1 MNDIKKYL
9 NVKKREHDSL
19 TGADAAAW
27 AMKQIDPDVVA
38 AFPITPQTEIM
49 QRFTKF
55 VADGEVNTEMILVES
70 EHSAMSAVVGA
81 AAAGARSMT
90 ATSANGL
97 ALMWEIVYIAASTRL
112 PIVMNVVNRALSGP
126 INIHCDHSDSMGCR
140 DSGWIQIYSENGQE
154 AYENTVFAV
163 RLAEHPKV
171 RLPVMVCQDGFIT
184 SHSVEAVNFIE
195 DSKVKKFVGVSKP
208 EFSLLDVGKP
218 ITLGPLDLF
227 DYYFEHKR
235 QQIEGMEN
243 AKKALLEVAKEFE
256 KVCGRKLEIF
266 ESYKADDAD
275 YVIVVMSSTAGTAK
289 EVVDKL
295 RNEGKKVGLIK
306 PRLFRPFP
314 HEEFAR
320 ALEGKKAVAVMDRSA
335 SFGAQGGPLFL
346 EICTSLFNSQ
356 KKPKL
361 SSYIF
366 GLGGRDTPL
375 EDIEK
380 VFNDIMSGNAKEKEI
395 NYLGVRE

>member
-1 MNDIKKYL
+1 MPEKKKP
-9 NVKKREHDSL
+9 VKGRDYDSL
-19 TGADAAAW
+19 SGADAVAFG
-27 AMKQIDPDVVA
+27 MRQINPDVVA

-49 QRFTKF
+49 ERFSQF
-55 VADGEVNTEMILVES
+55 YADGEVDSEMILVES

-81 AAAGARSMT
+81 AAAGARAMT
-90 ATSANGL
+90 ATAANGL

-154 AYENTVFAV
+154 AYENTIFAV
-163 RLAEHPKV
+163 KLGEHPKV

-184 SHSVEAVNFIE
+184 SHSVEAVNFIH
-195 DSKVKKFVGVSKP
+195 DSKVKKFVGEHKAD
-208 EFSLLDVGKP
+208 FSLLDVDKP

-243 AKKALLEVAKEFE
+243 ARKAFLEVAKEFE
-256 KVCGRKLEIF
+256 KICGRKLEYF
-266 ESYKADDAD
+266 EKYKADDAD
-275 YVIVVMSSTAGTAK
+275 YLIVVMSSTAGTAK
-289 EVVDKL
+289 EAVDKL
-295 RNEGKKVGLIK
+295 RKEGKKVGLIK

-314 HEEFAR
+314 YEEIAK
-320 ALEGKKAVAVMDRSA
+320 ALEGKKAVAVMDRSD
-335 SFGAQGGPLFL
+335 SFGAQGGPIFL
-346 EICTSLFNSQ
+346 EISTALFNSS

-361 SSYIF
+361 FSYIF
-366 GLGGRDTPL
+366 GLGGRDTPM

-380 VFNDIMSGNAKEKEI
+380 VFNELMAGKLKQI
-395 NYLGVRE
+395 NYLGVR

>member
-1 MNDIKKYL
+1 MPAKKPKP
-9 NVKKREHDSL
+9 VKGRDFDSFS
-19 TGADAAAW
+19 GADAVAYG
-27 AMKQIDPDVVA
+27 MKQVNPDVVA

-49 QRFTKF
+49 ERFSQF
-55 VADGEVNTEMILVES
+55 YADGDVDSEMILVES

-81 AAAGARSMT
+81 AAAGARAMT
-90 ATSANGL
+90 ATAANGL

-154 AYENTVFAV
+154 AYENTIFAV

-184 SHSVEAVNFIE
+184 SHSVEAVSFIH
-195 DSKVKKFVGVSKP
+195 DDKVKKLIGKHKAD
-208 EFSLLDVGKP
+208 FSLLDVDKP

-243 AKKALLEVAKEFE
+243 AREAFLETAKEFR
-256 KVCGRKLEIF
+256 KICGRKIEYF
-266 ESYKADDAD
+266 EKYRAADAD
-275 YVIVVMSSTAGTAK
+275 YLVVVMSSTAGTAK
-289 EVVDKL
+289 EVVDRMREK
-295 RNEGKKVGLIK
+295 GKKVGLIK

-314 HEEFAR
+314 YKEIAK
-320 ALEGKKAVAVMDRSA
+320 ALEGKKAVGVMDRSD

-346 EICTSLFNSQ
+346 EISAALFNSR
-356 KKPKL
+356 KRPKL
-361 SSYIF
+361 FSYIY

-380 VFNDIMSGNAKEKEI
+380 VFNSIISGKAKPL
-395 NYLGVRE
+395 NYLGVRQ

>member
-1 MNDIKKYL
+1 MPKNKPKP
-9 NVKKREHDSL
+9 VKGRDYDSM
-19 TGADAAAW
+19 TGADAVAFG
-27 AMKQIDPDVVA
+27 MRQINPDVVA

-49 QRFTKF
+49 ERFSQF
-55 VADGEVNTEMILVES
+55 YADGIVDTEMILVES

-81 AAAGARSMT
+81 AAAGARAMT
-90 ATSANGL
+90 ATAANGL

-154 AYENTVFAV
+154 AYENTIFAV
-163 RLAEHPKV
+163 KFAEHPKV

-184 SHSVEAVNFIE
+184 SHSVEPINFIH
-195 DSKVKKFVGVSKP
+195 DDKVKQFIGKPKP
-208 EFSLLDVGKP
+208 EFSLLDVDNP

-243 AKKALLEVAKEFE
+243 ARKAFLDVAKEFE
-256 KVCGRKLEIF
+256 KTCGRRLQYF
-266 ESYKADDAD
+266 EEYSSKDAD
-275 YVIVVMSSTAGTAK
+275 YVLVVMSSTAGTAK
-289 EVVDKL
+289 EVVDRL
-295 RNEGKKVGLIK
+295 RKQGKKVGLIK

-314 HEEFAR
+314 YEEITK

-346 EICTSLFNSQ
+346 EISSAMLNSA

-361 SSYIF
+361 CNYIF
-366 GLGGRDTPL
+366 GLGGRDTSMQ
-375 EDIEK
+375 DIEK
-380 VFNDIMSGNAKEKEI
+380 VFEDLMNGKPKAL
-395 NYLGVRE
+395 NYLGVRG

>member
-1 MNDIKKYL
+1 MADNP
-9 NVKKREHDSL
+9 KKRPVKGRDFDSL
-19 TGADAAAW
+19 SGADAVAYG
-27 AMKQIDPDVVA
+27 MRQINPDVVA

-49 QRFTKF
+49 ERFEKF
-55 VADGEVNTEMILVES
+55 YANGEVGTEMIRVES

-81 AAAGARSMT
+81 AAAGARAMT
-90 ATSANGL
+90 ATAANGL

-154 AYENTVFAV
+154 AYENTIFAV
-163 RLAEHPKV
+163 RLAEHSKV

-184 SHSVEAVNFIE
+184 SHSVEPVNFIE
-195 DSKVKKFVGVSKP
+195 DSKVRNFIGENKP
-208 EFSLLDVGKP
+208 QFSLLDVDKP
-218 ITLGPLDLF
+218 ISLGPLDLF

-235 QQIEGMEN
+235 QQAEAMEN
-243 AKKALLEVAKEFE
+243 ARKAFLDAAKEFRRI
-256 KVCGRKLEIF
+256 CGKEIAYF
-266 ESYKADDAD
+266 EDYKANDAD
-275 YVIVVMSSTAGTAK
+275 YVVVVLSSTGGTAK

-295 RNEGKKVGLIK
+295 RKEGKKAGLIR

-314 HEEFAR
+314 YAEIAK
-320 ALEGKKAVAVMDRSA
+320 ALEGKKAVAVMDRSD

-346 EICTSLFNSQ
+346 EISAALFNSA
-356 KKPKL
+356 KKPRL
-361 SSYIF
+361 AGYIY
-366 GLGGRDTPL
+366 GLGGRDAGMD
-375 EDIEK
+375 DIEK
-380 VFNDIMSGNAKEKEI
+380 VFDEIMSGKAKPL